1 MGHRVSPEAE
11 SDLDQIWD
19 YVVRESGSMEI
30 ADRVIDSLADRFYLL
45 SIHPYIGRR
54 RDEELRPGIRSFP
67 VGNYVVLYRVEDVD
81 VFVLRVL
88 HGRRNIE
95 SLFGN

>member
-1 MGHRVSPEAE
+1 
-11 SDLDQIWD
+11 
-19 YVVRESGSMEI
+19 MEI
-30 ADRVIDSLADRFYLL
+30 ADRVIDSLADRFYLV